1 MSNQIVREQQLPVQA
16 KPAPIRVELTRSRA
30 LEARRPVPR
39 VGPSTVRRLLF
50 CWLRIYVSE
59 QTAGHKA
66 KIVNLRL
73 PIPLPLVATL
83 FGDQLG
89 RERGR
94 RGVRDDEMGLE
105 LIRVEEEKGSKRELV
120 VIGLD

>member
-1 MSNQIVREQQLPVQA
+1 MSNQIVREHQLPVQA
-16 KPAPIRVELTRSRA
+16 KPAPIRIDLAEARA
-30 LEARRPVPR
+30 LEARRPPSHAA
-39 VGPSTVRRLLF
+39 PSTVRRLLF
-50 CWLRIYVSE
+50 CWLRIYVCE
-59 QTAGHKA
+59 EKAGRKA
-66 KIVNLRL
+66 SVVNLRL

-83 FGDQLG
+83 FGDHLG

-94 RGVRDDEMGLE
+94 DEMGLE

>member
-1 MSNQIVREQQLPVQA
+1 MSNPIVRKHQLPVQT
-16 KPAPIRVELTRSRA
+16 KTAPIRIDLAESRA
-30 LEARRPVPR
+30 LEPRRPMSR
-39 VGPSTVRRLLF
+39 VAPSTVRRLLF
-50 CWLRIYVSE
+50 CWLRIYVCE
-59 QTAGHKA
+59 EKAGQKA
-66 KIVNLRL
+66 SVVNVRL

-83 FGDQLG
+83 FGDQLS

-94 RGVRDDEMGLE
+94 DEMGLE